1 MENNPPSREDEPTLN
16 PSGPEL
22 ESATPT
28 VQVTQSPLQPE
39 QQIIQPVGDSTSPPH
54 AHGVFKRPSLF
65 QYNKGAFIITLI
77 AAAVI
82 TIGGLVALGL
92 LLSKKDEQATSPQ
105 SNSKTSD
112 NYSVGDLKV
121 EQLPGGTSVQLQ
133 KAEYLLINGQLQ
145 VGNTL
150 VLYPSAQPDNPVTG
164 QFFFDKTTSVP
175 YYYNG
180 SQFISLGP
188 TALPPFVAT
197 IGGAS
202 GNVALGPSLQLVN
215 GQLDVS
221 ASYLQ
226 QVITSQFASFS
237 ASNPQTQP
245 TESANL
251 TCPAGSGNLTGGG
264 NTLQLNTGGTCNGIT
279 ITDSPTFSGTL
290 AVTGDLQVG
299 GTASVGTLGS
309 GGTQLVC
316 TNGSSQLSVCD
327 GITGVNFI
335 LNTTSTQSAN
345 INVQSANGAD
355 VAAVIRGNAS
365 QSADI
370 FQVKDGSTSANNL
383 FSIGNNGAV
392 VFRPVEDS
400 SSTFQIRNT
409 DNASL
414 FNISTLGSNNLILN
428 PSFEQSTGN
437 WNNMLTGGNISRTTA
452 QHQFGAAAA
461 QIGTSLSGQG
471 IRQNRTLASSTA
483 YSMSFY
489 VRTDDPGITISYGWY
504 RASAT
509 DLHNC
514 ASGVAINS
522 SWQRVTCT
530 FTSFATMTASTGVYI
545 VINQSSAHTF
555 YVDGVQLELGSN
567 VTNYAAGEISFGAPI
582 VSATTFQNTTN
593 SSTAFVV
600 QNAAG
605 SNALRISTDNV
616 VSDFNSA
623 AATLY
628 VGRDSVTSRSINAAG
643 SINASGAD
651 YAEWIPWS
659 SPKPATGSIVTY
671 NGSNYVV
678 SSKDTAAFVGN
689 DVFNE
694 TEALLVTFAGQVPVR
709 VTGPVAVG
717 DILISNGDGTAR
729 AVNASNATIG
739 NILAK
744 VAIAQ
749 EASSDPGVKLVKA
762 SVGTSSA
769 TVGDALQQAANFNS
783 IVISGDVAVSGTLQA
798 ATIKTTQLEVAG
810 HIITSG
816 NLPVVQALVAA
827 GAGATA
833 SVNGNDVAGTIT
845 LVTGST
851 PSTGDLLV
859 LNFNQAYG
867 AAPRVSI
874 TPANDAAAQM
884 RVSRGA
890 TSNAG
895 VTFRTVDAPQA
906 STTYVYDYFIVQ

>member
-1 MENNPPSREDEPTLN
+1 MENNPNSREDNPMLN
-16 PSGPEL
+16 PQGLEL
-22 ESATPT
+22 ESETPT
-28 VQVTQSPLQPE
+28 VQVTQNSLQPE
-39 QQIIQPVGDSTSPPH
+39 QQIAQPGGDPSSPPH
-54 AHGVFKRPSLF
+54 THGIFKRPSLF

-77 AAAVI
+77 AAVVI
-82 TIGGLVALGL
+82 AIGGLIVLGL
-92 LLSKKDEQATSPQ
+92 LLNNKDKQGISPE
-105 SNSKTSD
+105 SSSKTSE

-150 VLYPSAQPDNPVTG
+150 VLYPSAQPENPVVG

-180 SQFISLGP
+180 NQFISLGP

-202 GNVALGPSLQLVN
+202 GNVTLGPSLELVN

-226 QVITSQFASFS
+226 QVITSQFAAFS
-237 ASNPQTQP
+237 ATSPQEQP
-245 TESANL
+245 TQTANL

-299 GTASVGTLGS
+299 GTTTVGTLGS
-309 GGTQLVC
+309 GGTELVC

-327 GITGVNFI
+327 DVSGVNFI
-335 LNTTSTQSAN
+335 LNTTTTQSAN
-345 INVQSANGAD
+345 INVQSANAAD
-355 VAAVIRGNAS
+355 VTAVIRGNAS

-370 FQVKDGSTSANNL
+370 FQVKDGSASANNL
-383 FSIGNNGAV
+383 FSIGNTGAA

-409 DNASL
+409 DNTSL
-414 FNISTLGSNNLILN
+414 FNISTLGSNNMILN
-428 PSFEQSTGN
+428 PSFEQNTGN
-437 WNNMLTGGNISRTTA
+437 WTNMLIGGSISQNTTH
-452 QHQFGAAAA
+452 HQFGSASA
-461 QIGTSLSGQG
+461 QVSTTFSGQG

-489 VRTDDPGITISYGWY
+489 VRTDDPGISISYGWY

-509 DLHNC
+509 DVHNC

-530 FTSFATMTASTGVYI
+530 FTSFATMTPSTGIYI
-545 VINQSSAHTF
+545 VINQGSAHTF
-555 YVDGVQLELGSN
+555 YVDGIQLELGSN

-593 SSTAFVV
+593 SNNAFLV
-600 QNAAG
+600 QDASG
-605 SNALRISTDNV
+605 SNALRVSTDNV
-616 VSDFNSA
+616 VSDFNAA

-628 VGRDSVTSRSINAAG
+628 VGRDSGTSRSINAAG

-659 SPKPATGSIVTY
+659 GVKPVTGSIVTY
-671 NGSNYVV
+671 DGSNYVV

-689 DVFNE
+689 DVFSE
-694 TEALLVTFAGQVPVR
+694 DEALLVTFAGQVPVR
-709 VTGPVAVG
+709 VTGPVVVG
-717 DILISNGDGTAR
+717 DIMVSNGDGTAR
-729 AVNASNATIG
+729 AVSASSATVG
-739 NILAK
+739 DILAK
-744 VAIAQ
+744 IAIAQ
-749 EASSDPGVKLVKA
+749 ETNSNPGVKLVKA

-769 TVGDALQQAANFNS
+769 TVGDAIQQAANFNS
-783 IVISGDVAVSGTLQA
+783 IVVSGDVVVSGTLQA

-816 NLPVVQALVAA
+816 NLPVVQALAAA
-827 GAGATA
+827 GSGATA

-867 AAPRVSI
+867 APPRVSI
-874 TPANDAAAQM
+874 TPANDASSQM

-890 TSNAG
+890 TSSSG
-895 VTFRTVDAPQA
+895 VTFRTVDTPAA